1 MPETDSN
8 RVVALIHTWVGLA
21 TLGQRSEPLV
31 ESLHMRLRRL
41 SFVAGWAAVALLA
54 MAGFAAF
61 DTPDTNVDELAT
73 ETAAASLG
81 HATGAYAGLTF
92 ALLAGDTAELS
103 TGGDA
108 SSTDDLEETTDPA
121 GPSASEQS
129 STASMLSETSGWLSQ
144 VQVRALVSLYFAA
157 EDVNRAVR
165 VAWCE
170 SRFDPNSTDLR
181 TGAVGLFQHLPQYW
195 DERAEAAGFPDA
207 DPTDPVASTA
217 AAAWAV
223 YDGGGWDIFACR
235 G

>member
-1 MPETDSN
+1 
-8 RVVALIHTWVGLA
+8 
-21 TLGQRSEPLV
+21 
-31 ESLHMRLRRL
+31 MRLRRL
-41 SFVAGWAAVALLA
+41 SFVAGWAAVVLLA

-61 DTPDTNVDELAT
+61 DAPDPTVTQLETEAAT
-73 ETAAASLG
+73 ASIG

-103 TGGDA
+103 VAGDA
-108 SSTDDLEETTDPA
+108 SSTESLQQATDPSD
-121 GPSASEQS
+121 PSTQEQP
-129 STASMLSETSGWLSQ
+129 STGSMASETSGWLSQ

-157 EDVNRAVR
+157 EDVNKAVR

-170 SRFDPNSTDLR
+170 SRFDPNSTNLR

-195 DERAEAAGFPDA
+195 EERAAAAGFPGA